1 MSLLTDLI
9 GAVGA
14 KQASSLQDRLA
25 TPARTVRVTVVL
37 GRLLAVGFSVC
48 FLTGLYSHF
57 LQNPQPWMT
66 FPTWPTNLYRITQG
80 VHVATG
86 TACIPLLLAKLWTVY
101 PRLFSFPP
109 FRSVLELAE
118 RLSIAVLVSSSVLQ
132 LVMGLLNT
140 YQWYPWRHFAFRDVH
155 YALAWVVIGSIALHV
170 AVQLPK
176 IIRWWGRGS
185 DRVGPLEADR

>member
-1 MSLLTDLI
+1 MSLLNDLV

-14 KQASSLQDRLA
+14 RQASALQDRLA

-57 LQNPQPWMT
+57 LQNPRPWMT

-109 FRSVLELAE
+109 FRTVLELLE

-132 LVMGLLNT
+132 LGMGLLNT

-155 YALAWVVIGSIALHV
+155 YALAWVVIGSIAVHV

-185 DRVGPLEADR
+185 DQAADPEADR